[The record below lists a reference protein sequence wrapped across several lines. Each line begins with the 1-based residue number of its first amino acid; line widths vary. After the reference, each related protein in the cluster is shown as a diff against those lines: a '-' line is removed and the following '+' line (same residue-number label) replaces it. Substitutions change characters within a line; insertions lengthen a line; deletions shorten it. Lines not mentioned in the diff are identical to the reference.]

1 MSIALSS
8 SDCQPHGDLAQ
19 RSTARREEVRAGRL
33 GESPAPWPARIVR
46 IKDGIGNAI
55 RGLARS
61 SWVKFTTGVVLLSS
75 GLEEAIETLSADLSA
90 FDLGPHHGLV
100 MLGFLNILSALP
112 DMLDGLFGTFLVEA
126 SGADDGVDGG
136 YTDRDEF
143 NGAETPAIL
152 PLTGLA
158 CGLRSQNNTPPAKR
172 AVAQGSS

>member
-1 MSIALSS
+1 
-8 SDCQPHGDLAQ
+8 
-19 RSTARREEVRAGRL
+19 
-33 GESPAPWPARIVR
+33 VR

-126 SGADDGVDGG
+126 SGADDGVDGL
-136 YTDRDEF
+136 TDLQESD
-143 NGAETPAIL
+143 
-152 PLTGLA
+152 
-158 CGLRSQNNTPPAKR
+158 
-172 AVAQGSS
+172 VAAA